1 MNTKLKIF
9 IAISIIGSYYAYRN
23 DSWGYIMSLIPY
35 LLAFAV
41 LLGVLV
47 TLHEFGHFIVARICN
62 VHVQRFSIGMGPVF
76 YKKYD
81 KHGTEFALSAVP
93 LGGYVSMITNK
104 LIELEPESVKG
115 LSAEQLKNT
124 FDSKPKWQ
132 RASIMFAG
140 PLANFLLS
148 IFIFTTIFLNTIDP
162 QTVPVVDSANQGI
175 SYTSNSSFEPNDKIL
190 SINNTTVKDAKD
202 INLELLS
209 YAGFSGELNFL
220 VSRSTIEK
228 PLNIKVSVVDFLP
241 TSESQ
246 KSPAEYMGIDISYM
260 MMPIIGKVL
269 SGGAADQGGLKS
281 NDIVLKI
288 GSSNISFANDIRAV
302 VSENPE
308 TDLEFKI
315 NREGEIL
322 YLPIS
327 IGSQLNNEEMVGI
340 LGVSFGTSRSFGQ
353 SFSKGVYETYN
364 LSVKT
369 LQFIGKM
376 LTGNMGTENL
386 SGPIG
391 IAQMAGNTAQAGFL
405 PFMYL
410 MALLSISLAV
420 LNLLP
425 IPVLDGGQL
434 TLLAVEAI
442 RGKPLP
448 EKVENFI
455 YTGGAVLVMM
465 LMIFAVFND
474 VSRFI

>member
-1 MNTKLKIF
+1 MSYITDSLEYIF
-9 IAISIIGSYYAYRN
+9 SI
-23 DSWGYIMSLIPY
+23 IPY

-47 TLHEFGHFIVARICN
+47 TIHEFGHFIVARMCK

-76 YKKYD
+76 YKRYD

-93 LGGYVSMITNK
+93 LGGYVSMTTNK
-104 LIELEPESVKG
+104 LIELEPESVKN
-115 LSAEQLKNT
+115 LTEDQLKNT

-148 IFIFTTIFLNTIDP
+148 IFIFTAIFINTIDP
-162 QTVPVVDSANQGI
+162 QTVPVVTNVN
-175 SYTSNSSFEPNDKIL
+175 NSSASVFKADDKIL
-190 SINNTTVKDAKD
+190 SINGTIVRDAKD

-209 YAGFSGELNFL
+209 YAGYSGNINFL
-220 VSRSTIEK
+220 LQRTSNTDPI
-228 PLNIKVSVVDFLP
+228 NISLEVNDFLP
-241 TSESQ
+241 STESQ
-246 KSPAEYMGIDISYM
+246 NNPTEYLGIDITYKM
-260 MMPIIGKVL
+260 QPIIGKVL
-269 SGGAADQGGLKS
+269 SGGSASEANLKP
-281 NDIVLKI
+281 NDRVLKI
-288 GSSNISFANDIRAV
+288 GSTNINYAEDIRSV
-302 VSENPE
+302 VSQNPD
-308 TDLEFKI
+308 TTLEFKI
-315 NREGEIL
+315 ERNQETI
-322 YLPIS
+322 YLPVR
-327 IGSQLNNEEMVGI
+327 IGSKENLGV
-340 LGVSFGTSRSFGQ
+340 LGVSFGTSRSFLQ
-353 SFSKGVYETYN
+353 SLSKGVYETYN

-391 IAQMAGNTAQAGFL
+391 IAQMAGDTAQAGFL

-410 MALLSISLAV
+410 MALLSISLGV

-434 TLLAVEAI
+434 TLLGVEAV

-448 EKVENFI
+448 ERAENII
-455 YTGGAVLVMM
+455 YTGGAVLVGM
-465 LMIFAVFND
+465 LMIFAIFND
-474 VSRFI
+474 ISRFL